1 MWALKLLEIL
11 VQRRR
16 FIIVNTLIVT
26 LLAVVISLI
35 LPRTYRSKATI
46 LPPESESPLAGLAG
60 LSAGHIA
67 MAVTNFALP
76 LMATP
81 SDLYASMLESETIL
95 KTVVDSLNLKS
106 VYKSKT
112 DWDAVPELKKNVK
125 VRVEREG
132 IITIE
137 VDAKDRQLS
146 ANIANLL
153 VSTLDRFNRRIQNQK
168 GSEFSSFLER
178 RLAETDSSL
187 TQAQT
192 TLRKFQ
198 ESHRAISLE
207 LQSQALIKNLAEQKA
222 LLTSAEIELELLKK
236 TLYPDHPELLRK
248 QMEVREYRSKLKSI
262 EDGASNQADSIL
274 SALDIPLSQI
284 PDLSLRFA
292 ILTRNAKI
300 QELTYELLS
309 QQLEMARLQKH
320 RDTPTIMVLD
330 AARPPELAVKPKKR
344 MIVIAAFLLS
354 AILSSMIVVG
364 RERFDAQRS
373 ESMTAL
379 AQLSQI
385 IGELKK
391 KPLG

>member
-1 MWALKLLEIL
+1 VWALSLLSIL
-11 VQRRR
+11 ASRRR

-26 LLAVVISLI
+26 LLAVAISLI

-95 KTVVDSLNLKS
+95 KAVVDSLDLKS

-112 DWDAVPELKKNVK
+112 EWDAVPELKKNIK

-137 VDAKDRQLS
+137 ADAKDRQLS

-168 GSEFSSFLER
+168 GREFSGFLER
-178 RLAETDSSL
+178 RLEETDSSL
-187 TQAQT
+187 NRAQT
-192 TLRKFQ
+192 TLREFQ
-198 ESHRAISLE
+198 ETNRAISLD
-207 LQSQALIKNLAEQKA
+207 LQSQAMIKNLAEQKA

-248 QMEVREYRSKLKSI
+248 QMEVREYRIKLKSI
-262 EDGASNQADSIL
+262 EDGAANQTDSTL

-284 PDLSLRFA
+284 PNLSLHFA
-292 ILTRNAKI
+292 VLTRNAKI
-300 QELTYELLS
+300 QELTYQLLS
-309 QQLEMARLQKH
+309 QQLEMARLQEH

-344 MIVIAAFLLS
+344 MIVIAAFVLSGLLS
-354 AILSSMIVVG
+354 CLIVVG
-364 RERFDAQRS
+364 REQIESQKS
-373 ESMTAL
+373 ETTAAF

-385 IGELKK
+385 VGELKK

>member
-1 MWALKLLEIL
+1 MWALELLRIL
-11 VQRRR
+11 VRKRR

-35 LPRTYRSKATI
+35 LPRTYRAKATI

-95 KTVVDSLNLKS
+95 KAVVDSLDLKS
-106 VYKSKT
+106 VYRSKT
-112 DWDAVPELKKNVK
+112 DWDAVPELKENIK
-125 VRVEREG
+125 VRVEQDG
-132 IITIE
+132 IIEIE
-137 VDAKDRQLS
+137 VDAKDRRLS

-153 VSTLDRFNRRIQNQK
+153 VSTRDRFNRRVQNQK
-168 GSEFSSFLER
+168 GREFSGFLER

-187 TQAQT
+187 SQAQK
-192 TLRKFQ
+192 TLREFQ
-198 ESHRAISLE
+198 ESHRAISLD
-207 LQSQALIKNLAEQKA
+207 LQSQAMIKNLAEQKA
-222 LLTSAEIELELLKK
+222 LLTSAEIEMEILKK

-248 QMEVREYRSKLKSI
+248 QMEVREYRNKLKSI
-262 EDGASNQADSIL
+262 ENGASNQADSTL

-284 PDLSLRFA
+284 PNLSLQFA
-292 ILTRNAKI
+292 VLTRNAKI

-309 QQLEMARLQKH
+309 QQLEMARLQEH

-330 AARPPELAVKPKKR
+330 AARPPELPVKPKKK
-344 MIVIAAFLLS
+344 MIVIAAFMLS
-354 AILSSMIVVG
+354 GVFSCLIVVG
-364 RERFDAQRS
+364 RERIEAQRS
-373 ESMTAL
+373 DRATAF

-385 IGELKK
+385 VGELKK

>member
-1 MWALKLLEIL
+1 VWALELLRIL
-11 VQRRR
+11 TKRRR

-95 KTVVDSLNLKS
+95 KAVADSLDLKT
-106 VYKSKT
+106 VFGSKAS
-112 DWDAVPELKKNVK
+112 WDAVPELKKNIK
-125 VRVEREG
+125 VTVEREG

-168 GSEFSSFLER
+168 GREFSGFLER
-178 RLAETDSSL
+178 RLEETDSSL
-187 TQAQT
+187 NRAQT
-192 TLRKFQ
+192 KLREFQ
-198 ESHRAISLE
+198 ETNRAISLDM
-207 LQSQALIKNLAEQKA
+207 QSQAMIKNLAEQKA
-222 LLTSAEIELELLKK
+222 YLTSAEIELELLKK

-248 QMEVREYRSKLKSI
+248 QMEVREYRSKLRDI
-262 EDGASNQADSIL
+262 ENGAADRTDSTL

-284 PDLSLRFA
+284 PDLSLQFA
-292 ILTRNAKI
+292 VLTRNAKI
-300 QELTYELLS
+300 QELTYQLLS
-309 QQLEMARLQKH
+309 QQLEMARLQEH

-330 AARPPELAVKPKKR
+330 AARPPDLPIKPKKR
-344 MIVIAAFLLS
+344 MIVVAAFVLS
-354 AILSSMIVVG
+354 ALFSCVIVVA
-364 RERFDAQRS
+364 RERIESQKS
-373 ESMTAL
+373 ETTTAF
-379 AQLSQI
+379 AQLGQI
-385 IGELKK
+385 VGEIKK
-391 KPLG
+391 RPLG

>member
-1 MWALKLLEIL
+1 MWALELLRIL
-11 VQRRR
+11 VRKRR

-35 LPRTYRSKATI
+35 LPRTYRAKATI

-95 KTVVDSLNLKS
+95 KAVVDSLDLKS
-106 VYKSKT
+106 VYRSKT
-112 DWDAVPELKKNVK
+112 DWDAVPELKENIK
-125 VRVEREG
+125 VRVEQDG
-132 IITIE
+132 IIEIE
-137 VDAKDRQLS
+137 VDAKDRRLS

-153 VSTLDRFNRRIQNQK
+153 VSTLDRFNRRVQNQK
-168 GSEFSSFLER
+168 GREFSGFLER

-187 TQAQT
+187 SQAQK
-192 TLRKFQ
+192 TLREFQ
-198 ESHRAISLE
+198 ESHRAISLD
-207 LQSQALIKNLAEQKA
+207 LQSQAMIKNLAEQKA
-222 LLTSAEIELELLKK
+222 LLTSAEIEMEILKK

-248 QMEVREYRSKLKSI
+248 QMEVREYRNKLKSV
-262 EDGASNQADSIL
+262 ENGASNQADSTL

-284 PDLSLRFA
+284 PNLSLQFA
-292 ILTRNAKI
+292 VLTRNAKI

-309 QQLEMARLQKH
+309 QQLEMARLQEH

-330 AARPPELAVKPKKR
+330 AARPPELPVKPKKK
-344 MIVIAAFLLS
+344 MIVIAAFMLS
-354 AILSSMIVVG
+354 GVFSCLIVVG
-364 RERFDAQRS
+364 RERIEAQRS
-373 ESMTAL
+373 DRATAF

-385 IGELKK
+385 VGELKK

>member
-1 MWALKLLEIL
+1 MWALELLRIL
-11 VQRRR
+11 LNKRR
-16 FIIVNTLIVT
+16 FILINTLIVT
-26 LLAVVISLI
+26 LAAVAISLI
-35 LPRTYRSKATI
+35 LPRTYRAKATI

-60 LSAGHIA
+60 LSTGHIA

-95 KTVVDSLNLKS
+95 KTVVDSLDLKS

-112 DWDAVPELKKNVK
+112 GWDAVPELKKNVT

-137 VDAKDRQLS
+137 ADARERQLS

-153 VSTLDRFNRRIQNQK
+153 VSTLDRFNRRVQNQK
-168 GSEFSSFLER
+168 GREFSGFLER

-187 TQAQT
+187 SQAQT
-192 TLRKFQ
+192 MLRIFQ
-198 ESHRAISLE
+198 ESHRAISLD
-207 LQSQALIKNLAEQKA
+207 LQSEAMIKNLAQQKA
-222 LLTSAEIELELLKK
+222 MLTSAEIELELLKK
-236 TLYPDHPELLRK
+236 TVYSDHPELLRK
-248 QMEVREYRSKLKSI
+248 QMEVREYRNKLKSV
-262 EDGASNQADSIL
+262 EDGAANQADSTL

-284 PDLSLRFA
+284 PDLSLKFA
-292 ILTRNAKI
+292 VLTRNAKI

-309 QQLEMARLQKH
+309 QQLEMARLQEH

-330 AARPPELAVKPKKR
+330 VARPPELAVKPQKR
-344 MIVIAAFLLS
+344 MIVIAAFVLS
-354 AILSSMIVVG
+354 AIFSCLIVVG
-364 RERFDAQRS
+364 RERIETQRS
-373 ESMTAL
+373 ENAPAL

-385 IGELKK
+385 VGELKK

>member
-1 MWALKLLEIL
+1 VWALELLRIL
-11 VQRRR
+11 TKRRR

-35 LPRTYRSKATI
+35 LPRT
-46 LPPESESPLAGLAG
+46 LAG

-95 KTVVDSLNLKS
+95 KAVADSLDLKT
-106 VYKSKT
+106 VFGSKAS
-112 DWDAVPELKKNVK
+112 WDAVPELKKNIK
-125 VRVEREG
+125 VTVEREG

-168 GSEFSSFLER
+168 GREFSGFLER
-178 RLAETDSSL
+178 RLEETDSSL
-187 TQAQT
+187 NRAQT
-192 TLRKFQ
+192 KLREFQ
-198 ESHRAISLE
+198 ETNRAISLDM
-207 LQSQALIKNLAEQKA
+207 QSQAMIKNLAEQKA
-222 LLTSAEIELELLKK
+222 YLTSAEIELELLKK

-248 QMEVREYRSKLKSI
+248 QMEVREYRSKLRDI
-262 EDGASNQADSIL
+262 ENGAADRTDSTL

-284 PDLSLRFA
+284 PDLSLQFA
-292 ILTRNAKI
+292 VLTRNAKI
-300 QELTYELLS
+300 QELTYQLLS
-309 QQLEMARLQKH
+309 QQLEMARLQEH

-330 AARPPELAVKPKKR
+330 AARPPDLPIKPKKR
-344 MIVIAAFLLS
+344 MIVVAAFVLS
-354 AILSSMIVVG
+354 ALFSCVIVVA
-364 RERFDAQRS
+364 RERIESQKS
-373 ESMTAL
+373 ETTTAF
-379 AQLSQI
+379 AQLGQI
-385 IGELKK
+385 VGEIKK
-391 KPLG
+391 RPLG